1 MSSAPLGPLGPI
13 AINPAAAMGQ
23 PTARA
28 ALPLAEPAV
37 LPELPLAEEP
47 VVLPAVEER
56 AIEIRLFAG
65 LRERAGWS
73 QRRLP
78 LPATELANGTAHA
91 NEAAA
96 PLTPAALW
104 LQLELGDGAALPAT
118 VRVAINQAF
127 ASPHQ
132 PLVAGDELA
141 FLPPISGG

>member
-1 MSSAPLGPLGPI
+1 MSSAPPGPI
-13 AINPAAAMGQ
+13 PINPAAATGQ
-23 PTARA
+23 PTAS
-28 ALPLAEPAV
+28 L
-37 LPELPLAEEP
+37 EEP
-47 VVLPAVEER
+47 

-65 LRERAGWS
+65 LRERAGWGE
-73 QRRLP
+73 RRLP
-78 LPATELANGTAHA
+78 LPASEIANGT
-91 NEAAA
+91 EA

>member
-13 AINPAAAMGQ
+13 AINTAAAMEQ
-23 PTARA
+23 PTAS
-28 ALPLAEPAV
+28 L
-37 LPELPLAEEP
+37 EES
-47 VVLPAVEER
+47 

-78 LPATELANGTAHA
+78 LPATEIANGTANA
-91 NEAAA
+91 NGAAA

>member
-1 MSSAPLGPLGPI
+1 
-13 AINPAAAMGQ
+13 MGQ
-23 PTARA
+23 PTAS
-28 ALPLAEPAV
+28 L
-37 LPELPLAEEP
+37 EEP
-47 VVLPAVEER
+47 

-78 LPATELANGTAHA
+78 LPAAEIANGTANA
-91 NEAAA
+91 NGAAA
-96 PLTPAALW
+96 PLTPTALW